1 MGIPCQNVKQDSLFG
16 VTLKFLRLF
25 FAGLIAIEVQKFLSG
40 RLSRQY
46 FGILFTRHFQ
56 ICEEASNASGKAHKR

>member
-46 FGILFTRHFQ
+46 FRHPLH
-56 ICEEASNASGKAHKR
+56 ASLPNMRRGLKCVWQST